1 MFERLEEIRLNKGFS
16 KKDFSQ
22 KLEITEQAYNN
33 YSKGKRNLQAEN
45 IQKLKQLFNISI
57 DWLFTGEGN
66 MYSYNQGNIDYKKEI
81 LNNLELLNENQIKY
95 IYHLTEAEKIKNKT
109 IIIN

>member
-1 MFERLEEIRLNKGFS
+1 MFERLEEIRLNQGFS

-33 YSKGKRNLQAEN
+33 YSKGKRNLQAEH
-45 IQKLKQLFNISI
+45 IYKLKQMFNISI

-66 MYSYNQGNIDYKKEI
+66 MYTFDVNNIDYKNEI
-81 LNNLELLNENQIKY
+81 INNLELLNENQIKY
-95 IYHLTEAEKIKNKT
+95 IYHITEAEKIKGKE
-109 IIIN
+109 